1 VWDLTQDENQ
11 ADYNKKID
19 TINKNLPPVD
29 WDAQRA
35 AQDDNAGV
43 IMQHA
48 SPSLWEYVANA
59 KKKREQ
65 KEAEEEEEE
74 QPHLVRDRE
83 DEDDVDNDENDSDYE
98 EFKYANDFED
108 EDVDSNLTAVEKQ
121 EEMITDY
128 DSSAEFRPAGK
139 RGCNTADTDMRDED
153 EDEDEDEHGDKM
165 DDEMDDEME
174 HNTAFQ
180 VQEEMNKP
188 TVGAGYKSD
197 PDLPDVPRM
206 SGTIHQFV
214 L

>member
-19 TINKNLPPVD
+19 TINKNLPSVD

-43 IMQHA
+43 IMQHEP
-48 SPSLWEYVANA
+48 PSLWEYVANA
-59 KKKREQ
+59 KKKKEQ

-74 QPHLVRDRE
+74 QPHLVRERE
-83 DEDDVDNDENDSDYE
+83 DEDDVNNDENNSDYE
-98 EFKYANDFED
+98 DFKYANDFED
-108 EDVDSNLTAVEKQ
+108 EHEDSNLTAVEKQ
-121 EEMITDY
+121 EEIITDY
-128 DSSAEFRPAGK
+128 DSSAEFHPAGK
-139 RGCNTADTDMRDED
+139 QGCNTADVNMRDKD
-153 EDEDEDEHGDKM
+153 KDEHGDKM
-165 DDEMDDEME
+165 DDKME
-174 HNTAFQ
+174 DNTAFQ
-180 VQEEMNKP
+180 VQEEMNEP